1 MGVRS
6 FSRTF
11 LLLLLLQQLC
21 LCYLTVPGSALFGGR
36 GSRGQHPSGGE
47 QEGEEMD
54 YYAVLGLTEK
64 ATDRE
69 VRQKFRELS
78 RKYHPDVASTEEAR
92 AMYSRISRAN
102 EVLSDRKKRRM
113 YDMRG
118 EEGLR
123 QLERAVA
130 QGNSGGQAM
139 NPFARLFGMNPG
151 GNVRGPNSEGAIH
164 VTLEKVFA
172 GGEVDFVIEKQKVC
186 GGCKGT
192 GAQPGGG
199 MTTCRTCGGGGVVVQ
214 RLQLG
219 PHMHQDVRQTCPACR
234 GRGRVARESCRRC
247 GGARVVRGEVQLK
260 LMVERGVE
268 EGHTVV
274 FEMEADES
282 PDVVPGDLH
291 MVIHTYP
298 HPRFS
303 RRRNNIDLDTNIT
316 VTLKEALIG
325 FNKAIPHLDGT
336 NTNVKATGV
345 TPYGTVLRLRGMGMP
360 KHNTP
365 SERGDLYVKVLF
377 ELPKTLTEEQKKE
390 IEELF

>member
-11 LLLLLLQQLC
+11 LLLLLLQQLF
-21 LCYLTVPGSALFGGR
+21 LCYLAVPGSAFFGGR
-36 GSRGQHPSGGE
+36 GSGGQRSAVE
-47 QEGEEMD
+47 EKEEEMD
-54 YYAVLGLTEK
+54 YYAVLGLNEK

-78 RKYHPDVASTEEAR
+78 RKYHPDVANTEEAR
-92 AMYSRISRAN
+92 AMYSKISRAN
-102 EVLSDRKKRRM
+102 EVLSDKKKRRM

-123 QLERAVA
+123 QLERAAA
-130 QGNSGGQAM
+130 QGDAGHAM
-139 NPFARLFGMNPG
+139 DPLSRLFGMSSG
-151 GNVRGPNSEGAIH
+151 SNVRGPNSEGSIH
-164 VTLEKVFA
+164 VTLEKVFT
-172 GGEVDFVIEKQKVC
+172 GGEESVVIEKQKVC

-192 GAQPGGG
+192 GALPGGG
-199 MTTCRTCGGGGVVVQ
+199 MATCRTCGGNGVVLQ

-234 GRGRVARESCRRC
+234 GRGRVAKAACRIC
-247 GGARVVRGEVQLK
+247 GGARVVRGEVPLH
-260 LMVERGVE
+260 LVVERGVG

-282 PDVVPGDLH
+282 PDMVPGDLH
-291 MVIHTYP
+291 ISIHTHP

-303 RRRNNIDLDTNIT
+303 RRRNDIDLDTNIT
-316 VTLKEALIG
+316 ITLKEALLG
-325 FNKAIPHLDGT
+325 FNKQIPHLDGT
-336 NTNVKATGV
+336 NTTVEATGV

-360 KHNTP
+360 KHNMP
-365 SERGDLYVKVLF
+365 SERGDLYVKVHF
-377 ELPKTLTEEQKKE
+377 ELPKTLTQEQKKE